1 MSKKRISENFP
12 IQMHNLA
19 YCQDLCAILLLLLQL
34 LNCNKSLLNL
44 TVALKWVAQLGV
56 IRVGIS
62 LTKPYIHMYVSLWI
76 CLAACIYVC
85 LYVNMCVYVSSAEFL
100 KCPVKGMLFLY
111 LSFFIVMSNNYN
123 NNTS

>member
-1 MSKKRISENFP
+1 
-12 IQMHNLA
+12 MHNLA
-19 YCQDLCAILLLLLQL
+19 YWQDLCAILLLLLQL

-100 KCPVKGMLFLY
+100 KCPVKGMFFFYTLVFL
-111 LSFFIVMSNNYN
+111 L
-123 NNTS
+123 